1 MKQARPIIWGVA
13 IVALGVIFGG
23 NAIGLFNFNVFF
35 DGWWTLF
42 IIIPCIN
49 GLITRPEKLGYAI
62 GLVFGVL
69 LLLAAQGI
77 ITYDFIVTL
86 IIPAIAI
93 GFGIKLIVTSAKIH

>member
-1 MKQARPIIWGVA
+1 MKKATG
-13 IVALGVIFGG
+13 IVIGILLILFGAVYLLNSLGIADIDLTFE
-23 NAIGLFNFNVFF
+23 
-35 DGWWTLF
+35 GWWTLF
-42 IIIPCIN
+42 IIVPCLN

-86 IIPAIAI
+86 IIPALAI
-93 GFGIKLIVTSAKIH
+93 GFGIKLIVTSAKMR